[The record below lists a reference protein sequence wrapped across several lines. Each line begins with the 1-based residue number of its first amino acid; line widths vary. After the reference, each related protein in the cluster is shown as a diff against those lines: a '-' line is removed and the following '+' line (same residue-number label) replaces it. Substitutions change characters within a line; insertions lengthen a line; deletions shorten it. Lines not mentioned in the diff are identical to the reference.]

1 MRNVWRRIVWFFV
14 MVLCL
19 GIAPAGAFTLSPS
32 VEAITIP
39 NVGGSFQTVNFENT
53 YASAVVACTYNLP
66 SSADNP
72 AVVRIQNV
80 GPTSM
85 QVRLQNP
92 PNSASVTSGAIY
104 CTIAEEGVNTLSDGR
119 RIEARRVTSTA
130 THGRFVPLGLGPGT
144 MQNIS
149 GQFTGFTTPTVL
161 GQVMTFNDSDFS
173 VFHANDCESSGN
185 PPYLSNFADGICV
198 TKMVAEDNSTR
209 VNETLGIIVIE
220 SGTGTYDGITYTA
233 AVGPDTVVGVNN
245 GAVNYALGGTFEFA
259 TATLLGLDG
268 NNGGWAVFLGASP
281 VGGTT
286 LSLAI
291 DEDQIVDAERSHITE
306 NVGYFAARRLPLF
319 TASKVVDRP
328 SIAETLTL
336 NYTITLE
343 NTGQLDQTGVVLD
356 DTLPDGTTGTV
367 SGPVESGTAN
377 AIFEAG
383 ETWTYTVSYPVTSA
397 DIAAGLDLVNS
408 VSVTTDQYTSEGF
421 GDETSSAIT
430 VIVAPNPSITVTKT
444 ADNDANVPE
453 GVTVT
458 YTYVVVNNGN
468 QFISNIALSDS
479 HNGSGPTPVPTNETL
494 SLDGGVAGDSTDAT
508 ANDGIWDILAPG
520 DEVTFTAT
528 YVVTQNDV
536 DTLQ

>member
-1 MRNVWRRIVWFFV
+1 MCCV
-14 MVLCL
+14 
-19 GIAPAGAFTLSPS
+19 ATPAGAFTLSSS
-32 VEAITIP
+32 VEVITIP
-39 NVGGSFQTVNFENT
+39 SVGGTFQTVNFENT
-53 YASAVVACTYNLP
+53 YASAVPACTYNLP
-66 SSADNP
+66 SAGDNP

-80 GPTSM
+80 GASSM

-92 PNSASVTSGAIY
+92 PNSASVTSGTVY

-119 RIEARRVTSTA
+119 RIQARRVTSTA

-144 MQNIS
+144 MQDVS
-149 GQFTGFTTPTVL
+149 GLFTGFTTPTVL

-173 VFHANDCESSGN
+173 VFHANDCENVGN

-198 TKMVAEDNSTR
+198 TKMVAEDDSTR
-209 VNETLGIIVIE
+209 ANETLGIIVIE

-233 AVGPDTVVGVNN
+233 AVGPDTVVGVSN

-268 NNGGWAVFLGASP
+268 NNGGWAVFLGSGA

-291 DEDQIVDAERSHITE
+291 DEDQIVDAERVHITE

-319 TASKVVDRP
+319 TASKAVDRL

-367 SGPVESGTAN
+367 NGPTESGTVN
-377 AIFEAG
+377 TIFEAG
-383 ETWTYTVSYPVTSA
+383 EIWTYTVSYPVTPSDISA
-397 DIAAGLDLVNS
+397 GTDLINT
-408 VSVTTDQYTSEGF
+408 VSVTSDQYTSEGF
-421 GDETSSAIT
+421 TDETSFATTI
-430 VIVAPNPSITVTKT
+430 IVPGNPSITVTKT
-444 ADNDANVPE
+444 ADNDTNVPE

-458 YTYVVVNNGN
+458 YTYVVVNTGN
-468 QFISNIALSDS
+468 QFISNITLTDT
-479 HNGSGPTPVPTNETL
+479 HNGSGPPPVPTNETL
-494 SLDGGVAGDSTDAT
+494 SLDGGVSGDSTDGT
-508 ANDGIWDILAPG
+508 PNDGVWDSLAPG
-520 DEVTFTAT
+520 DEVTFTAN
-528 YVVTQNDV
+528 YIVTQNDV